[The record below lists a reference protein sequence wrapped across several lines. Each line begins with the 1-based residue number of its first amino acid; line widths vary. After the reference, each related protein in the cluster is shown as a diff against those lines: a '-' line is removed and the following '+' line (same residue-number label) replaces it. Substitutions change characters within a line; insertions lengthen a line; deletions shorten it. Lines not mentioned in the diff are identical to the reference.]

1 MANYPLSV
9 LSASGRKAPPRI
21 KPRKRRVTTTKVQ
34 SIAFTT
40 EYLLLARSFGPGAA
54 ELWVFPKDATV
65 LTRKHALR
73 RIKFPHYLE
82 QIVVEKGQLYCLFE
96 SGAWAYRQKG
106 GSIDEVVVLDLA
118 TLLQ

>member
-1 MANYPLSV
+1 VPA
-9 LSASGRKAPPRI
+9 RKPCLP
-21 KPRKRRVTTTKVQ
+21 
-34 SIAFTT
+34 
-40 EYLLLARSFGPGAA
+40 
-54 ELWVFPKDATV
+54 
-65 LTRKHALR
+65 

-106 GSIDEVVVLDLA
+106 GSIDEVVVLDLG

>member
-1 MANYPLSV
+1 M
-9 LSASGRKAPPRI
+9 
-21 KPRKRRVTTTKVQ
+21 
-34 SIAFTT
+34 
-40 EYLLLARSFGPGAA
+40 LLARSFGPGSA
-54 ELWVFPKDATV
+54 ELWVFSKDATV

-106 GSIDEVVVLDLA
+106 GSIDEVLVLDLA